1 MKNGIPETLE
11 EALKLI
17 EKQNQDLLL
26 KNQTI
31 ENQQIEIAEKTKRN
45 SRSTC

>member
-17 EKQNQDLLL
+17 EKQNQELLL
-26 KNQTI
+26 ENQTI
-31 ENQQIEIAEKTKRN
+31 ENQQTKLKTNK
-45 SRSTC
+45 